1 MEVLQVGIFNPS
13 LLMAWGSDFAFP
25 FLISYYL
32 NLNKII

>member
-13 LLMAWGSDFAFP
+13 LLMEWGGDFASSFSI
-25 FLISYYL
+25 LYYL